1 VDDGSFPKANLS
13 ERSTRIIELISE
25 RDNAIVIEAMS
36 LLTDY
41 DESGDPGTD
50 GVNQISLDDFICAD
64 QHINLRNTGPDTI
77 AATRAL
83 FSILSPNRR

>member
-1 VDDGSFPKANLS
+1 MD
-13 ERSTRIIELISE
+13 LISE

-36 LLTDY
+36 LLSDY
-41 DESGDPGTD
+41 DESGGPGTD
-50 GVNQISLDDFICAD
+50 AVNQISLDDFICAD

-77 AATRAL
+77 AATRVL